1 MENCSGRRIK
11 KGGKEVVVRDFRIET
26 KLIP

>member
-11 KGGKEVVVRDFRIET
+11 KGGGEVVVMDFRIKT